1 MITVT
6 RKNNLFAFDHTHTHN
21 VFNDGV
27 YIGEIKTNQVSSS
40 GGVWHLH
47 GFLNLQF
54 CINEKIPNLSTYDKL
69 SLGIENA
76 LSRFNRGEILTIKSL
91 LEVPEQVQ
99 QEKQSRMNYFGNSN
113 RAQSCKKVINLKT
126 GVVYPSLRIAGQV
139 NGVHLQLMKN
149 AIRVTKNAVW
159 AWYEPR
165 KHCAIEFY

>member
-6 RKNNLFAFDHTHTHN
+6 RKHNLFSFDHTHTHL

-27 YIGEIKTNQVSSS
+27 KIGEVKRYNGT
-40 GGVWHLH
+40 WHLY

-99 QEKQSRMNYFGNSN
+99 QEKQSKMNYFGNSN

-126 GVVYPSLRIAGQV
+126 GVVYPSLRIAGQI

-165 KHCAIEFY
+165 KHNAIEFH

>member
-6 RKNNLFAFDHTHTHN
+6 RKHNIFAFDHTHTHL

-27 YIGEIKTNQVSSS
+27 YIGEIKTNQVSNS
-40 GGVWHLH
+40 GGIWHLN

-54 CINEKIPNLSTYDKL
+54 MINEKIPNLSTYDKI

-76 LSRFNRGEILTIKSL
+76 LSRFNRGEMLTIKSL
-91 LEVPEQVQ
+91 LEVPEEAQR
-99 QEKQSRMNYFGNSN
+99 EKQSKMNYFGNSN

-159 AWYEPR
+159 AYYEPK
-165 KHCAIEFY
+165 KHCEIEFY